1 MSYAEFLRK
10 KTDFNFARGFDI
22 QNNLINKTLFDF
34 QRAIVKWAVKKGKA
48 AIFSDCGTGKS
59 FMQIEW
65 AHLIGGNCLIIAPL
79 SVTDQTILEAEKLGY
94 KVTYIENESQYV
106 AGINITNYERLDGF
120 TDKYFD
126 SIVLDESSILKSI
139 DGKTKRKIIETF
151 KDVKYKLSCTAT
163 PSPND
168 IVEICSQ
175 VEFLNIMSE
184 KEIKSKY
191 FINDADAGEYR
202 LKGHAKNAFYKF
214 MSSWAM
220 FLRKPSDIGFSD
232 DGYILPELSIDPIWL
247 NTEYIPYG
255 ELFPSTE
262 VKGIQGR
269 INIRR
274 NTIADKVKIL
284 ADHVNATDEQWLIFC
299 GLNDEASQAQ
309 KFIDNSFNL
318 QGSDKLETKIRVLR
332 EFKAGKIKTLIT
344 KPKVGAFGLNL
355 QNCHNIAF
363 IGLSDSYEY
372 YYQCIRR
379 CYRYGQKEKVNVKI
393 FLTIS
398 EQIIYHNVLKKELH
412 TAELYDSVIREIQK
426 YELEELGKIKGE
438 SMDKME
444 IKEESGESYRAIMGD
459 NIETIKK
466 LNDESIDLTVFSPPF
481 FSLYTYSP
489 SPRDIGNNPDD
500 ETFWKHMEFLTPELF
515 RVLKSGRVM
524 AVHCMNV
531 PTRKAVDGYI
541 GLKDFRGDLIR
552 HYEKHGFIYDNEA
565 IIPKNPQAQSI
576 RTRAIGLTFSQFEKD
591 SAMSRP
597 ALPDYVIKFRKPGEN
612 KIPIQNGDNGEIS
625 RDKWI
630 ELASGYW
637 PSVRETRTLNT
648 IKHEND
654 EKHVCPLQLDTIEN
668 CIKLWSNHGEI
679 VFDPFGG
686 IGSVG
691 YQAILNNRKAV
702 MLELK
707 PEYFNQMVENLNRAE
722 VEKGS
727 GLLGFDKE

>member
-1 MSYAEFLRK
+1 
-10 KTDFNFARGFDI
+10 
-22 QNNLINKTLFDF
+22 
-34 QRAIVKWAVKKGKA
+34 
-48 AIFSDCGTGKS
+48 
-59 FMQIEW
+59 
-65 AHLIGGNCLIIAPL
+65 
-79 SVTDQTILEAEKLGY
+79 
-94 KVTYIENESQYV
+94 
-106 AGINITNYERLDGF
+106 
-120 TDKYFD
+120 
-126 SIVLDESSILKSI
+126 
-139 DGKTKRKIIETF
+139 
-151 KDVKYKLSCTAT
+151 
-163 PSPND
+163 
-168 IVEICSQ
+168 
-175 VEFLNIMSE
+175 
-184 KEIKSKY
+184 
-191 FINDADAGEYR
+191 
-202 LKGHAKNAFYKF
+202 

-220 FLRKPSDIGFSD
+220 FLRHPSDIGFSD
-232 DGYILPELSIDPIWL
+232 DGYVLPELTISPEWL
-247 NTEYIPYG
+247 NTEYIPDG
-255 ELFPSTE
+255 ELYPSTE

-269 INIRR
+269 IEIRR
-274 NTIADKVKIL
+274 NTILDKVEIL
-284 ADHVNATDEQWLIFC
+284 SNLINSSDEQWLIFC
-299 GLNDEASQAQ
+299 GLNEEASEAQ
-309 KFIDNSFNL
+309 KLIDGSANL

-332 EFKAGKIKTLIT
+332 EFKAGKVKVLIT

-379 CYRYGQKEKVNVKI
+379 CYRYGQKSRVNVKI
-393 FLTIS
+393 FLTIP
-398 EQIIYHNVLKKELH
+398 EQVIYHNVLKKEKH
-412 TAELYDSVIREIQK
+412 TAELYDSVIKEIQK
-426 YELEELGKIKGE
+426 YELEELGKIKGA
-438 SMDKME
+438 SMDTME
-444 IKEESGESYRAIMGD
+444 IKEVTGEKYKAIQGD

-466 LNDESIDLTVFSPPF
+466 LNDESVDLTVFSPPF

-500 ETFWKHMEFLTPELF
+500 ATFWEHMEFLTPELF
-515 RVLKSGRVM
+515 RVLKPGRVM

-531 PTRKAVDGYI
+531 PTKKAVDGYI

-591 SAMSRP
+591 SSMSRP

-612 KIPIQNGDNGEIS
+612 KVPIANGDHGEIS

-637 PSVRETRTLNT
+637 PSVRETKTLNT

-668 CIKLWSNHGEI
+668 CIKLWSNPGET

-691 YQAILNNRKAV
+691 YQAILNNRKTI

-707 PEYFNQMVENLNRAE
+707 PEYFGQLVENLNRAE
-722 VEKGS
+722 VQSGS
-727 GLLGFDKE
+727 GLLNFGEVV